1 MSSEHEYG
9 SVHRR
14 DVICGGGGAV
24 LGLMVATLLG
34 GTKPVRA
41 AGVTGAIPEIDG
53 LACAWLLTATS
64 LLLLRVGKAA
74 TWTSNTSAGALGA
87 ASHRAGRS
95 SANSACRCTGL

>member
-1 MSSEHEYG
+1 MSTEHEHG

-41 AGVTGAIPEIDG
+41 AGVSGGATPKVPWNGTNLQDIARLGVVHGDRPDNR
-53 LACAWLLTATS
+53 LRS
-64 LLLLRVGKAA
+64 LSRIV
-74 TWTSNTSAGALGA
+74 
-87 ASHRAGRS
+87 HPQPR
-95 SANSACRCTGL
+95 